1 MPASVDSPRIEQI
14 VRCCDEMARCRS
26 FYPKVVLPETA
37 GAMLGEMDWWEE
49 LHRLLYE
56 VEP

>member
-1 MPASVDSPRIEQI
+1 MASVDSPRIEQI
-14 VRCCDEMARCRS
+14 ARCCEEMAQSRS

-37 GAMLGEMDWWEE
+37 GAMLGEMDW
-49 LHRLLYE
+49 